1 MQNCNC
7 NIKKNMG
14 LADRIIR
21 TTASAVLIELVTC
34 KKVSKSVRVGLLLV
48 AGVFLA
54 TSLMG
59 SCPVY
64 TALGVSTKSNGG
76 DADED
81 IPTRVF

>member
-1 MQNCNC
+1 
-7 NIKKNMG
+7 MG

-34 KKVSKSVRVGLLLV
+34 KKVSKSAKGGLLVL

-64 TALGVSTKSNGG
+64 TALGISSKSNGEV
-76 DADED
+76 ADD
-81 IPTRVF
+81 DMPTRVF